1 MLCIFNIHE
10 LCIATV
16 REYNMLSDSKQ
27 ELSIRVLGV
36 NYITQWPLAS
46 RKISTKYSLISQ
58 HLVTYFSLFSV

>member
-46 RKISTKYSLISQ
+46 RKYQQIT
-58 HLVTYFSLFSV
+58 V

>member
-27 ELSIRVLGV
+27 ELSIRVFWV
-36 NYITQWPLAS
+36 STI
-46 RKISTKYSLISQ
+46 ISLNGLSLHAKYQ
-58 HLVTYFSLFSV
+58 QNTV